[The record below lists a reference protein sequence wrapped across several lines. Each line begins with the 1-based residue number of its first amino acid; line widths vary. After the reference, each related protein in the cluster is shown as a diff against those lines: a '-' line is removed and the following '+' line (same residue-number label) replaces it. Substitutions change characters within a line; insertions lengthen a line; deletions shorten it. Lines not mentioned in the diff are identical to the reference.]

1 MVELTLNWNHV
12 ENVVGNNG
20 HMSYPAQL
28 LPLIIG
34 ILGFV
39 RILYIVYRDYRPH
52 KVDQIASAEEGQAA
66 NGLGAQPEKETAEG
80 GEDHSYC
87 GSDEVPE
94 DFDIN
99 VRDRSLTLRYLIAW
113 LPWLSVSELWRKPQL
128 RRDMAA
134 AGMINTEPTNRNSTQ
149 PLMEATPAGTPATA
163 TMPQFEN
170 PREEEPMSPTPVVE
184 KTASSRVYDL
194 VTSRSA
200 SSSSNSK
207 QD

>member
-12 ENVVGNNG
+12 ENVIGGNG

-39 RILYIVYRDYRPH
+39 RILYIVYRNYRPH
-52 KVDQIASAEEGQAA
+52 RVDQVAAAEEGQAL
-66 NGLGAQPEKETAEG
+66 NGLDVQVEKQTKGETHSCCSE
-80 GEDHSYC
+80 ED
-87 GSDEVPE
+87 PE

-134 AGMINTEPTNRNSTQ
+134 AANAQPTNRDSTQ
-149 PLMEATPAGTPATA
+149 PLMQSSPIIPGTSTL
-163 TMPQFEN
+163 PQFTS
-170 PREEEPMSPTPVVE
+170 PIEEPTSPTPALE

-194 VTSRSA
+194 VTSRSP